1 MGLFGSGEDD
11 TQQREQADQQRR
23 QINQLSNRIEAL
35 QQNID
40 KLNSRMGQIEDHL
53 RELDQTE
60 DYDIDNLEEEF
71 HTTERSL
78 RGSIS
83 AVREQ
88 LKDLESRVE
97 DDYQP
102 KLEQEQDL
110 LEDITDSLSFIRQR
124 LSTYGTIRQ
133 DVRDLSE
140 TVDNLDAQL
149 NGKVGHTAFEEFQ
162 RETREKIKR
171 LKSRLDRLE

>member
-1 MGLFGSGEDD
+1 MGLFGSGTDD
-11 TQQREQADQQRR
+11 TESEKADQQRR
-23 QINQLSNRIEAL
+23 QINQLNNRIEAL

-40 KLNSRMGQIEDHL
+40 KLNTRIGQIEDHL
-53 RELDQTE
+53 QELDQSE
-60 DYDIDNLEEEF
+60 DYDIDQLEDEL

-88 LKDLESRVE
+88 LKDLDSRVE

-102 KLEQEQDL
+102 RLEQEQDL
-110 LEDITDSLSFIRQR
+110 LKDITNSLSFIRQR

-140 TVDNLDAQL
+140 TVDSLDAQL